1 MNEFPCK
8 ECEHRHYNCHASCN
22 AYLKAKEKREKRN
35 IKRKM
40 GITAYGLSG
49 RVIGMK
55 WWS

>member
-40 GITAYGLSG
+40 GITADGLSG
-49 RVIGMK
+49 RVIGMR